1 LDFINE
7 NKNDINK
14 KKVNT
19 TTTTIE
25 IFKCYKKAGKTDPK
39 AKKLKRTR

>member
-14 KKVNT
+14 TKKENT
-19 TTTTIE
+19 TTTTNTE
-25 IFKCYKKAGKTDPK
+25 IFKCYKKAGKTDPRPK
-39 AKKLKRTR
+39 T